1 MKSARKVR
9 QLEQHNQINW
19 LRAVILGGQDGLV
32 NVLGI
37 VLGVAAAGGDN
48 QILLTASLAAAFA
61 ESISMGAV
69 AYTSTLAERDH
80 YEKEWQRESDEVD
93 RMPERETEEVREIY
107 QNKGFS
113 GDLLDKIVAKIT
125 SNKQTWVKIMMAEE
139 LGLRQV
145 KTQAVLLTSVVV
157 GVAALIASFVP
168 IAPFFFLDRSQA
180 IIAAL
185 IISALCLFAIGAY
198 EAKTYVGSWFKHGL
212 QMAVIGM
219 GAALAGFFIGRIF
232 GS

>member
-1 MKSARKVR
+1 MKSARKAR
-9 QLEQHNQINW
+9 REQHSQINW
-19 LRAVILGGQDGLV
+19 LRDVILGGQDGLV

-48 QILLTASLAAAFA
+48 RILVAASLAAAFA

-69 AYTSTLAERDH
+69 AYTSTMAERDH
-80 YEKEWQRESDEVD
+80 YEKEWQRESKEVD
-93 RMPERETEEVREIY
+93 QMPERETEEIREIY

-113 GDLLDKIVAKIT
+113 GDLLGKIVAQIT
-125 SNKQTWVKIMMAEE
+125 SDKHTWVKIMMAEE

-157 GVAALIASFVP
+157 GVAALVASFVP
-168 IAPFFFLDRSQA
+168 IAPFFFLDRPQA

-185 IISALCLFAIGAY
+185 IASTFCLFAIGVY
-198 EAKTYVGSWFKHGL
+198 EAKTYVGNWFKHGL

-219 GAALAGFFIGRIF
+219 GAALAGFLIGRVF